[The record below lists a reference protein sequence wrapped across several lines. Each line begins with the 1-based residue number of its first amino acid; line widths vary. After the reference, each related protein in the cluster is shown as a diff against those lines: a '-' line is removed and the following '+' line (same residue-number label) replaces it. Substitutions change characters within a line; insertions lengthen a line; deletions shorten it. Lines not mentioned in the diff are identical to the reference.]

1 MNVLLNNGNGTFA
14 PQTTISAISP
24 AFVTTADINGDG
36 NQDIVFSNFNANTV
50 SVLPGNGNGTFGS
63 AMTYAVGSGPE
74 DISVNDLNGDGLPDI
89 AVPNRNDDTVS
100 VLLSQGAP
108 IQGDI
113 YTISASLASTTTTIS
128 APSAPSGGSA
138 PVTITVGSSAGTPA
152 GNVTL
157 SVDGGSPISEPL
169 TNGSAVF
176 ELSGLSVGSHN
187 LVATYA
193 AQANFVGSSANGS
206 IVITQSSLATATTVT
221 SSAIKPAYDQSV
233 TFTATVSASANS
245 AIPTGSVQFEVNGVN
260 DGSPVNLTNGVATLV
275 TSTLGSGPE
284 TITAVYSG
292 GTNFAA
298 SQGST
303 SIAVLPGVISI
314 DRYNPLGTTTTGPTV
329 VYLVTFSEA
338 VTGVTA
344 GDFRVVTTGTVT
356 ASPNLMVTG
365 SGGNI

>member
-1 MNVLLNNGNGTFA
+1 M
-14 PQTTISAISP
+14 
-24 AFVTTADINGDG
+24 
-36 NQDIVFSNFNANTV
+36 
-50 SVLPGNGNGTFGS
+50 
-63 AMTYAVGSGPE
+63 
-74 DISVNDLNGDGLPDI
+74 
-89 AVPNRNDDTVS
+89 
-100 VLLSQGAP
+100 
-108 IQGDI
+108 
-113 YTISASLASTTTTIS
+113 
-128 APSAPSGGSA
+128 
-138 PVTITVGSSAGTPA
+138 TITVSSAGGTPT

-157 SVDGGSPISEPL
+157 SVDGGSPILEPL

-176 ELSGLSVGSHN
+176 NLSGLSVGNHS
-187 LVATYA
+187 LVANYA
-193 AQANFVGSSANGS
+193 AQANFLASSANGL
-206 IVITQSSLATATTVT
+206 IVITQSSLATSTIVT
-221 SSAIKPAYDQSV
+221 SSAIKPAYGQSV
-233 TFTATVSASANS
+233 TFTRNGFRQVRPRRV
-245 AIPTGSVQFEVNGVN
+245 PTGTVQFEVNGVN

-344 GDFRVVTTGTVT
+344 GDFRV
-356 ASPNLMVTG
+356 
-365 SGGNI
+365 GNDGHGNSVAESDGHRQRGQHMT